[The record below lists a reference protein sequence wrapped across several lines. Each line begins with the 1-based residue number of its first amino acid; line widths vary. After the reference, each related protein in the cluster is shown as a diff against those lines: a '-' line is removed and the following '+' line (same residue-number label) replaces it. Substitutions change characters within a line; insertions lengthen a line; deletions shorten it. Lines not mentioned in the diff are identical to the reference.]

1 MIELFPPILYAPQFS
16 RDDVL
21 KVCDTTSGTLKGIL
35 DRKQVTLRS
44 EHNPGTGRRRM
55 FTGSDILKINT
66 AIIASGIGFPLRWV
80 YILADQVER
89 RAAGRLT
96 GTSLEGCRHFGMA
109 FHPNKA
115 GDDWAFVPI
124 KDGQEASP
132 LPIACQIIDV
142 DRLIDETLAK
152 LNAVINDEPIPNF
165 DIPEPKF
172 EDPYSPEH
180 DFFGIWTKDDQG
192 RDCLVGLNF
201 EETTEYK
208 ELEVLWIKDMAQDD
222 DNRKVIISSE
232 QEARYRSLKKRH
244 RRAHAVSRMGCSEDE
259 IFDEDDE

>member
-1 MIELFPPILYAPQFS
+1 MMMTELFPPILYDPQFS

-21 KVCDTTSGTLKGIL
+21 KVCDTSSGTLKGIL

-55 FTGSDILKINT
+55 FTGGDILKINT

-89 RAAGRLT
+89 RALGRLT
-96 GTSLEGCRHFGMA
+96 GTSLEGCQHYGMA

-124 KDGQEASP
+124 KDGQEATP

-152 LNAVINDEPIPNF
+152 LNAVVNDEPIPSF

-172 EDPYSPEH
+172 ENPYSPEH
-180 DFFGIWTKDDQG
+180 DFFGIWTKDEQD
-192 RDCLVGLNF
+192 RNCLVGLTF
-201 EETTEYK
+201 DETAEYQ
-208 ELEVLWIKDMAQDD
+208 ELDALHIQEITQGDED
-222 DNRKVIISSE
+222 RKVLMQPE
-232 QEARYRSLKKRH
+232 QEARYRDLRKRH
-244 RRAHAVSRMGCSEDE
+244 QRAGARHLPLWPL
-259 IFDEDDE
+259 